1 MKGIKLPRANLKIG
15 VFSYNFEHYKS
26 TMGLINML
34 TLGIKPDVI
43 YAANK
48 VKLNL
53 KKSVARSSIRGLFA
67 LNPRDIADLHNIKFI
82 IDSHN
87 SIDTIQDIESRDLD
101 LGIILGARILS
112 KEVINSFNI
121 GIINMH
127 AGILPANRGLDN
139 VQWAIKDNL
148 PQTVTLHF
156 INEEIDRGKKI
167 YEEEIHIQK
176 DDTLLDIQMKLCRS
190 EQELLRKF
198 LLNINLVSKDWKEKL
213 PSISKGNYHSVLE
226 DSNSYEF
233 EKSLGKYLKEWG
245 KN

>member
-1 MKGIKLPRANLKIG
+1 MLTANLKIG
-15 VFSYNFEHYKS
+15 IFSYNFEHYKS
-26 TMGLINML
+26 TMGLMNML

-48 VKLNL
+48 VNLNL
-53 KKSVARSSIRGLFA
+53 KKSVARSSVRGLFA
-67 LNPRDIADLHNIKFI
+67 LNPRDIANLHKIKFI

-87 SIDTIQDIESRDLD
+87 SINTIQDIKSRKLD

-127 AGILPANRGLDN
+127 AGILPHNRGLDN
-139 VQWAIKDNL
+139 VQWAVKDNL
-148 PQTVTLHF
+148 PQKASLHL

-167 YEEEIHIQK
+167 YDEEISIQK
-176 DDTLLDIQMKLCRS
+176 DDTLLDIQMKLCGT

-198 LLNINLVSKDWKEKL
+198 LLNINVVSQEWKEKL
-213 PSISKGNYHSVLE
+213 LSITEGNYHSVLE
-226 DSNSYEF
+226 DSDEYQF
-233 EKSLGKYLKEWG
+233 EELLSKYLKEWG
-245 KN
+245 VD

>member
-1 MKGIKLPRANLKIG
+1 MPKAAIKIG

-34 TLGIKPDVI
+34 TLGVNPDVI

-48 VKLNL
+48 VNLNL
-53 KKSVARSSIRGLFA
+53 KKSVARSSLRGLYA
-67 LNPRDIADLHNIKFI
+67 INPKDIANLHKIKFI

-87 SIDTIQDIESRDLD
+87 SINTIKDIKSRKLD

-127 AGILPANRGLDN
+127 AGILPNNRGLDN

-148 PQTVTLHF
+148 PQAVTLHL
-156 INEEIDRGKKI
+156 INEEIDRGKRI
-167 YEEEIHIQK
+167 YEEEISVQK
-176 DDTLLDIQMKLCRS
+176 DDTLLDIQMKLCGT
-190 EQELLRKF
+190 EQKLLRKF
-198 LLNINLVSKDWKEKL
+198 LLNINVVSQEWKEKL
-213 PSISKGNYHSVLE
+213 PSINEGNYHSVLE
-226 DSNSYEF
+226 DSDDYEF
-233 EKSLGKYLKEWG
+233 EELLNKYLIEWG
-245 KN
+245 EV

>member
-1 MKGIKLPRANLKIG
+1 MPKANIKIG

-34 TLGIKPDVI
+34 TLGINPDVI

-48 VKLNL
+48 VNLNL
-53 KKSVARSSIRGLFA
+53 KKSVARSSVRGLFSI
-67 LNPRDIADLHNIKFI
+67 NPRDIADLHKIKFI

-87 SIDTIQDIESRDLD
+87 SINTVQDIKSRKLD

-127 AGILPANRGLDN
+127 AGILPNNRGLDN

-148 PQTVTLHF
+148 PQVVTLHL

-167 YEEEIHIQK
+167 YEEEIAIQK
-176 DDTLLDIQMKLCRS
+176 DDTLLDIQMKLCGT

-198 LLNINLVSKDWKEKL
+198 LLNINIVSQEWKEKL
-213 PSISKGNYHSVLE
+213 PSIKEGNYHSILE
-226 DSNSYEF
+226 DSDDYEF
-233 EKSLGKYLKEWG
+233 EELLNKYLIKWG

>member
-1 MKGIKLPRANLKIG
+1 MPKAKIKIG

-34 TLGIKPDVI
+34 ALGINPDVI

-48 VKLNL
+48 IKLNL
-53 KKSVARSSIRGLFA
+53 KKSIARSSLRGLFA
-67 LNPRDIADLHNIKFI
+67 LNPIEIADLHNIKFI

-87 SIDTIQDIESRDLD
+87 SINTIKDIKSRNLD

-112 KEVINSFNI
+112 KEVINSFKI

-127 AGILPANRGLDN
+127 AGILPNNRGLDN

-148 PQTVTLHF
+148 PQAVTLHF

-167 YEEEIHIQK
+167 S
-176 DDTLLDIQMKLCRS
+176 MR
-190 EQELLRKF
+190 RK
-198 LLNINLVSKDWKEKL
+198 
-213 PSISKGNYHSVLE
+213 
-226 DSNSYEF
+226 
-233 EKSLGKYLKEWG
+233 
-245 KN
+245 

>member
-1 MKGIKLPRANLKIG
+1 MLTANLKIG
-15 VFSYNFEHYKS
+15 IFSYNFEHYKS
-26 TMGLINML
+26 TMGLMNML

-48 VKLNL
+48 VNLNL
-53 KKSVARSSIRGLFA
+53 KKSVARSTVRGLFA
-67 LNPRDIADLHNIKFI
+67 LNPRDIANLHKIKFI

-87 SIDTIQDIESRDLD
+87 SINTIQDIKSRKLD

-127 AGILPANRGLDN
+127 AGILPHNRGLDN
-139 VQWAIKDNL
+139 VQWAVKDNL
-148 PQTVTLHF
+148 PQKVTLHL

-167 YEEEIHIQK
+167 YDEEISIQK
-176 DDTLLDIQMKLCRS
+176 DDTLLDIQMKLFCT

-198 LLNINLVSKDWKEKL
+198 LLNINVVSQEWKEKL
-213 PSISKGNYHSVLE
+213 LSITEGNYHSVLE
-226 DSNSYEF
+226 DSDEYQF
-233 EKSLGKYLKEWG
+233 EELLSKYLKEWG
-245 KN
+245 VD

>member
-1 MKGIKLPRANLKIG
+1 MLTANLKIG
-15 VFSYNFEHYKS
+15 IFSYNFEHYKS
-26 TMGLINML
+26 TMGLMNML

-48 VKLNL
+48 VNLNL
-53 KKSVARSSIRGLFA
+53 KKSVARSTVRGLFA
-67 LNPRDIADLHNIKFI
+67 LNPRDIANLHKIKFI

-87 SIDTIQDIESRDLD
+87 SINTIQDIKSRKLD

-127 AGILPANRGLDN
+127 AGILPHNRGLDN
-139 VQWAIKDNL
+139 VQWAVKDNL
-148 PQTVTLHF
+148 PQKASLHL

-167 YEEEIHIQK
+167 YDEEISIQK
-176 DDTLLDIQMKLCRS
+176 DDTLLDIQMKLFCT

-198 LLNINLVSKDWKEKL
+198 LLNINVVSQEWKEKL
-213 PSISKGNYHSVLE
+213 LSITEGNYHSVLE
-226 DSNSYEF
+226 DSDEYQF
-233 EKSLGKYLKEWG
+233 EELLSKYLKEWG
-245 KN
+245 VD

>member
-1 MKGIKLPRANLKIG
+1 LPKANIKIG

-34 TLGIKPDVI
+34 TLGINPDVI

-48 VKLNL
+48 VNLNL
-53 KKSVARSSIRGLFA
+53 KKSVARSSVRGLFSI
-67 LNPRDIADLHNIKFI
+67 NPRDIADLHKIKFI

-87 SIDTIQDIESRDLD
+87 SINTVQDIKSRKLD

-127 AGILPANRGLDN
+127 AGILPNNRGLDN

-148 PQTVTLHF
+148 PQVVTLHL

-167 YEEEIHIQK
+167 YEEEIAIQK
-176 DDTLLDIQMKLCRS
+176 DDTLLDIQMKLCGT

-198 LLNINLVSKDWKEKL
+198 LLNINIVSQEWKEKL
-213 PSISKGNYHSVLE
+213 PSIKEGNYHSILE
-226 DSNSYEF
+226 DSDDYEF
-233 EKSLGKYLKEWG
+233 EELLNKYLIKWG

>member
-1 MKGIKLPRANLKIG
+1 
-15 VFSYNFEHYKS
+15 
-26 TMGLINML
+26 MGLINML
-34 TLGIKPDVI
+34 TLGVTPDVI

-53 KKSVARSSIRGLFA
+53 KKSVARSRVRGLFA
-67 LNPRDIADLHNIKFI
+67 INPKDIAELHKIKFI

-87 SIDTIQDIESRDLD
+87 STNTIKDIKSRKLD

-127 AGILPANRGLDN
+127 AGILPGNRGLDN

-148 PQTVTLHF
+148 PQVATLHL

-167 YEEEIHIQK
+167 YEEEISIQK
-176 DDTLLDIQMKLCRS
+176 DDTLLDLQMKLFRT
-190 EQELLRKF
+190 EQELLRKL
-198 LLNINLVSKDWKEKL
+198 LLNINIISEEWKEKL
-213 PSISKGNYHSVLE
+213 PCIAKGNYHSVLE
-226 DSNSYEF
+226 DSDDYKFDELLN
-233 EKSLGKYLKEWG
+233 KYLIDWG
-245 KN
+245 AKY

>member
-1 MKGIKLPRANLKIG
+1 MPTGNIKIG

-26 TMGLINML
+26 TIGLMNML

-53 KKSVARSSIRGLFA
+53 KKSVARSSVRGLFA
-67 LNPRDIADLHNIKFI
+67 LNPRDIANLHNIKFI

-87 SIDTIQDIESRDLD
+87 SINTIKDIKSRKLD
-101 LGIILGARILS
+101 LGIILGSRILS

-127 AGILPANRGLDN
+127 AGILPHNRGLDN

-148 PQTVTLHF
+148 PQIVTLHL
-156 INEEIDRGKKI
+156 INEEIDRGKMI
-167 YEEEIHIQK
+167 YEEEISIQK
-176 DDTLLDIQMKLCRS
+176 DDTLLDIQMKLCGS

-198 LLNINLVSKDWKEKL
+198 LLNIKFCEFFQKFCLLYFSCINLFLSHQN
-213 PSISKGNYHSVLE
+213 PPQ
-226 DSNSYEF
+226 
-233 EKSLGKYLKEWG
+233 
-245 KN
+245 

>member
-1 MKGIKLPRANLKIG
+1 MLTANLKIG

-26 TMGLINML
+26 TMGLMNML

-48 VKLNL
+48 VNLNL
-53 KKSVARSSIRGLFA
+53 KKSVARSSVRGLFA
-67 LNPRDIADLHNIKFI
+67 LNPRDIADLHKIKFL

-87 SIDTIQDIESRDLD
+87 SINTIKDIKSRKLD

-127 AGILPANRGLDN
+127 AGILPHNRGLDN
-139 VQWAIKDNL
+139 VQWAVKDNL
-148 PQTVTLHF
+148 PQKVTLHL

-167 YEEEIHIQK
+167 YDEEISIQK
-176 DDTLLDIQMKLCRS
+176 DDTLLDIQMKLCGT

-198 LLNINLVSKDWKEKL
+198 LLNINVVSQEWKEKL
-213 PSISKGNYHSVLE
+213 LSITEGNYHSVLE
-226 DSNSYEF
+226 DSDEYQF
-233 EKSLGKYLKEWG
+233 EELLNKYLKEWAVD
-245 KN
+245 

>member
-1 MKGIKLPRANLKIG
+1 
-15 VFSYNFEHYKS
+15 
-26 TMGLINML
+26 MGLINML
-34 TLGIKPDVI
+34 TLGINPDVI

-48 VKLNL
+48 VNLNL
-53 KKSVARSSIRGLFA
+53 KKSVARSSVRGLFSI
-67 LNPRDIADLHNIKFI
+67 NPRDIADLHKIKFI

-87 SIDTIQDIESRDLD
+87 SINTVQDIKSRKLD

-127 AGILPANRGLDN
+127 AGILPNNRGLDN

-148 PQTVTLHF
+148 PQVVTLHL

-167 YEEEIHIQK
+167 YEEEIAIQK
-176 DDTLLDIQMKLCRS
+176 DDTLLDIQMKLCGT

-198 LLNINLVSKDWKEKL
+198 LLNINIVSQEWKEKL
-213 PSISKGNYHSVLE
+213 PSIKEGNYHSILE
-226 DSNSYEF
+226 DSDDYEF
-233 EKSLGKYLKEWG
+233 EELLNKYLIKWG